1 MKLGY
6 FIQNYKRGGVNTFV
20 KNLISK
26 KIYNDQIYIISN
38 HNNPGL
44 KFLKNKPNKAVKYLT
59 YSLFSWDTILNKK
72 LNILI
77 IQILKIL
84 YSILFPISFF
94 YQVYKLKE
102 FFKKNKFDKI
112 MVINGGYPG
121 GDLCLAAVL
130 AWNKIY
136 PQKKPWMNFHNFAL
150 KSNKFFLLNFYKN
163 YVDKKISKSVQGFVS
178 VSIACSKSI
187 LKRKNLKNVKILTIY
202 NGHLNLKSK
211 KKINIKKKF
220 NLPKNSKILLMLAE
234 YDLRKGHEFIINVM
248 EKIIKK
254 NKNIFLF
261 IYGYGEKNLIE
272 KLIKASSAKKNIFL
286 NNYNENNIG
295 LINGCDILVIPSQE
309 YESFGYTAIEAL
321 SQKKPVVAT
330 DCGGLPEVIKNNIT
344 GFVVKKNNP
353 TMFSHK
359 ILNLIKDR
367 KIQKKFFLN
376 SIVDFKKRFNH
387 IKMIKNYNNLIKY
400 NKVSQD

>member
-1 MKLGY
+1 M
-6 FIQNYKRGGVNTFV
+6 
-20 KNLISK
+20 
-26 KIYNDQIYIISN
+26 
-38 HNNPGL
+38 
-44 KFLKNKPNKAVKYLT
+44 
-59 YSLFSWDTILNKK
+59 
-72 LNILI
+72 
-77 IQILKIL
+77 
-84 YSILFPISFF
+84 
-94 YQVYKLKE
+94 
-102 FFKKNKFDKI
+102 
-112 MVINGGYPG
+112 
-121 GDLCLAAVL
+121 
-130 AWNKIY
+130 
-136 PQKKPWMNFHNFAL
+136 FHNFAL

-272 KLIKASSAKKNIFL
+272 KLIKVSSAKKNIFL

-295 LINGCDILVIPSQE
+295 LINGCDILV
-309 YESFGYTAIEAL
+309 
-321 SQKKPVVAT
+321 K
-330 DCGGLPEVIKNNIT
+330 
-344 GFVVKKNNP
+344 
-353 TMFSHK
+353 
-359 ILNLIKDR
+359 
-367 KIQKKFFLN
+367 
-376 SIVDFKKRFNH
+376 
-387 IKMIKNYNNLIKY
+387 
-400 NKVSQD
+400 